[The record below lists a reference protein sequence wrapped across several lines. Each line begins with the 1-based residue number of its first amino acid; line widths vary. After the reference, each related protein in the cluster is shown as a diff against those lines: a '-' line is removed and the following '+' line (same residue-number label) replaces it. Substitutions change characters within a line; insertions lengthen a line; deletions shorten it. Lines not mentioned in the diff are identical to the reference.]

1 MKKTVWG
8 SAVCFMAGTMIG
20 TLIPILISL
29 QAGKGQYD
37 PAAPYLLSIV
47 PDEVH
52 AVLLQLVL
60 TGFMGIGYGAGMMVF
75 ENEKMSLLQ
84 QTALYF
90 VIACAVQFIPAWICG
105 WMEHSLPAVLTYVMV
120 SVMFSALIW
129 IMIYAGIRHTVRNM
143 NQKLKKQ

>member
-1 MKKTVWG
+1 MKTE
-8 SAVCFMAGTMIG
+8 AVMDESCKE
-20 TLIPILISL
+20 PIAVIHT
-29 QAGKGQYD
+29 
-37 PAAPYLLSIV
+37 AATTP
-47 PDEVH
+47 EVQR
-52 AVLLQLVL
+52 VLKLLQKDTPQV
-60 TGFMGIGYGAGMMVF
+60 IAGMIVF

-90 VIACAVQFIPAWICG
+90 MIACAVQFIPAWICG